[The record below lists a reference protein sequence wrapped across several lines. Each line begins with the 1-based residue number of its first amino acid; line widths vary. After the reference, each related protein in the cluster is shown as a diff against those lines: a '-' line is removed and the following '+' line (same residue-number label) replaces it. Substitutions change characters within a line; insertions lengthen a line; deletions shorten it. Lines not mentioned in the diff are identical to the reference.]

1 MVLGA
6 VGIEGWAGSNPPSP
20 RESHSALEVA
30 GVRIK
35 ERGPRAGR
43 EGGASE
49 EEPFC
54 QSLLVHR
61 RESLFLYNGWGWGH
75 CTLLAPSGA
84 L

>member
-1 MVLGA
+1 MGDTHPA
-6 VGIEGWAGSNPPSP
+6 Q
-20 RESHSALEVA
+20 ESHSALEVA

-43 EGGASE
+43 SVPGEGQL
-49 EEPFC
+49 C

-75 CTLLAPSGA
+75 CTLLAPPGA